1 MIRNHATFEV
11 SSDCIKFYEYWI
23 GRLEYINTT
32 MRAIR
37 RVQMDCTLL
46 DLCNKNTGLL
56 ETTYDGYVFDGIIRS
71 DGLHQYMVYL
81 PDLKISS
88 RITSYIELENYSK
101 HQMKIYLFEDETNI
115 KRKIRVQIV

>member
-1 MIRNHATFEV
+1 
-11 SSDCIKFYEYWI
+11 
-23 GRLEYINTT
+23 